1 MGRQQSSE
9 KHRTRPTVRKDS
21 AGMHSPLLVAQTKRC
36 VFARSGDERW
46 QYEKMSAEG
55 SEAIVWT

>member
-1 MGRQQSSE
+1 
-9 KHRTRPTVRKDS
+9 
-21 AGMHSPLLVAQTKRC
+21 MHSPLLVAQTKRC